1 MLVITDGLQEKL
13 LKKIHV
19 DINIEGDNRDA
30 DVSDGAKGKR
40 KSQVE
45 LQRNNMYKR
54 GLTQAKQT
62 TINGA
67 YKKGI
72 KDDACKDIV
81 LFFYNNVIPFNVA
94 RSDEYLKMFD
104 NAIKHGLGFQPPS
117 YHEIRVKYLDYYYE
131 EISKVVAG
139 YRADWEKYGC
149 TIMTDGWTDRKRRTI
164 LNFLVHSPKGTVFL
178 KSIDASDITKTADK
192 IFKMIDDVV
201 QEVGEENVVQIATD
215 NAANY
220 KAAGKL
226 LMEKRSNLYWTP
238 CAAHCIDLMLEDFE
252 KKIPLHKETIA
263 KGKKIT
269 TYIYGRTSLICMLHK
284 FTKNIDL
291 MRPSLICF
299 VTSYL
304 TLGCLND
311 HQYELI
317 EMFKS
322 MLRMMDSE
330 ERPAMGHLYEE
341 MDLAKEKIKSNF
353 NGVAR
358 SYNPLCNIIDQ
369 RWDKQ
374 LHRPLHAA
382 GLYLNPEIRY
392 SPGFIDDGEVT
403 DDMYD
408 CLLRLVEDPEKRGI
422 IDYQLEDFKAR
433 KGNFGNEFATFAL
446 GNKTP
451 TQWWESYGNKHKEL
465 QWFAL
470 RVLSLTCNSSGCE
483 RNWSAFERVHT
494 KKRNRLKQVTMN
506 KVVFVMVN
514 SKLGKNKTKRK
525 STSYEIEEINSEDE
539 GEEWIEDVEDEEDE
553 GDDISLDVGQDASIG
568 DVLGDDLEL
577 PPIDEEDDDA
587 VEVEE
592 NEDEDGDLDDYQD
605 IRLDTILNI

>member
-1 MLVITDGLQEKL
+1 MASTSSVRASAPPTVNEVSSSVAPVTVRPRNAVGNKSDPAWEYAISIDLKSRRVKFKICNLEFTGNAFRIKHHLAGTNSNVRPCTTCPPKLRQKMLAITDGLQEKL

-72 KDDACKDIV
+72 RDDACKDIA

-117 YHEIRVKYLDYYYE
+117 YHEIRVKYLDYYYG

-139 YRADWEKYGC
+139 YMADWEKYGC

-192 IFKMIDDVV
+192 ILKMIDDVV
-201 QEVGEENVVQIATD
+201 QEVGEENVVQIVTD

-269 TYIYGRTSLICMLHK
+269 TYIYG
-284 FTKNIDL
+284 
-291 MRPSLICF
+291 
-299 VTSYL
+299 
-304 TLGCLND
+304 
-311 HQYELI
+311 
-317 EMFKS
+317 
-322 MLRMMDSE
+322 
-330 ERPAMGHLYEE
+330 
-341 MDLAKEKIKSNF
+341 
-353 NGVAR
+353 
-358 SYNPLCNIIDQ
+358 
-369 RWDKQ
+369 
-374 LHRPLHAA
+374 
-382 GLYLNPEIRY
+382 
-392 SPGFIDDGEVT
+392 
-403 DDMYD
+403 
-408 CLLRLVEDPEKRGI
+408 
-422 IDYQLEDFKAR
+422 
-433 KGNFGNEFATFAL
+433 
-446 GNKTP
+446 
-451 TQWWESYGNKHKEL
+451 
-465 QWFAL
+465 
-470 RVLSLTCNSSGCE
+470 
-483 RNWSAFERVHT
+483 
-494 KKRNRLKQVTMN
+494 
-506 KVVFVMVN
+506 
-514 SKLGKNKTKRK
+514 
-525 STSYEIEEINSEDE
+525 
-539 GEEWIEDVEDEEDE
+539 
-553 GDDISLDVGQDASIG
+553 
-568 DVLGDDLEL
+568 
-577 PPIDEEDDDA
+577 
-587 VEVEE
+587 
-592 NEDEDGDLDDYQD
+592 
-605 IRLDTILNI
+605 